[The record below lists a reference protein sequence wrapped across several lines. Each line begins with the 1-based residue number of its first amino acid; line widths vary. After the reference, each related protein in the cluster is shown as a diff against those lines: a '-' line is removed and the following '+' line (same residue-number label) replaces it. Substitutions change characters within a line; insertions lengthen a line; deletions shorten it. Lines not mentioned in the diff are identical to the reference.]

1 MNTTISHRHFNI
13 KDFHYLQKLRR
24 KYQGKEYAYDAIL
37 YHMLLT
43 TTTESPMD
51 IPLKVKRAMR
61 YYATSEGENVYRQMV
76 APKVEERDDRERQAQ
91 DGVEDIYEYSHQLAK
106 AAQRDGNV
114 KEGAISPEFLAA
126 EALERF
132 KNTI

>member
-1 MNTTISHRHFNI
+1 MNHLHFNT

-24 KYQGKEYAYDAIL
+24 KYQGKEDAYDAIL
-37 YHMLLT
+37 YHMLT
-43 TTTESPMD
+43 STTTEPNAD
-51 IPLKVKRAMR
+51 IPLKVKRAMQ
-61 YYATSEGENVYRQMV
+61 YYATREGENVYRQML
-76 APKVEERDDRERQAQ
+76 APKSEERVDRQPQRQE
-91 DGVEDIYEYSHQLAK
+91 GVEDIYEYSHQLAK